1 MKKDDINKQDTPDK
15 TLKKMTRVELL
26 ELLLEQSEQMDKMEK
41 ELKLAKTLLEK
52 YQKQLRV
59 AKVLLKKREI
69 AISTSGSIAEAALKL
84 NGVFE
89 AAQKA
94 ADEYL
99 ENVRR
104 NAENLE

>member
-1 MKKDDINKQDTPDK
+1 MSRT
-15 TLKKMTRVELL
+15 ELL
-26 ELLLEQSEQMDKMEK
+26 ELLLEQSEQIEKLEK
-41 ELKLAKTLLEK
+41 ELKIAKI
-52 YQKQLRV
+52 
-59 AKVLLKKREI
+59 LLKKRQI
-69 AISTSGSIAEAALKL
+69 AIEQSGNIAEAALKL

-104 NAENLE
+104 KAGEQV